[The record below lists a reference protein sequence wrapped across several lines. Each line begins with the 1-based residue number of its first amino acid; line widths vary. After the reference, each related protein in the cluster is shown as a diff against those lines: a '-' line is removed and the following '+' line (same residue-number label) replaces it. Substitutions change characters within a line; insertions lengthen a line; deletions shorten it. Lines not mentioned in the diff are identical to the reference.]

1 MHAQSMVEVDSALAG
16 DIVAVF
22 GLDCATGTTFY
33 GQPNVPIGMVGEGAR
48 MRRKVRV
55 TAGEYV
61 RTGAGCVDVD

>member
-33 GQPNVPIGMVGEGAR
+33 GQPNVPIGMVGESA
-48 MRRKVRV
+48 
-55 TAGEYV
+55 
-61 RTGAGCVDVD
+61 